1 MPSLRER
8 RPRAQA
14 AYWLILLPAVLM
26 LVALYLVPLADVLLT
41 SVTDPRPGLDNYAL
55 LFTSASVQ
63 KTLLTT
69 LRIAAITTLLAL
81 LLGYLVAYAMRA
93 ATSRR
98 QRIMLFCVLL
108 PFWISVLVR
117 SFAWLTLLG
126 GHGVLNGLLMDGGLI
141 DEPLSLVRNETG
153 VLIGMVHVMLPY
165 AILTLYA
172 NMLGIDAGL
181 VAAARSLGASR
192 GQAFRMV
199 FLPLTRPGLIGA
211 GTLVFILSLGFFV
224 TPALLGGGKV
234 LMIAEYVA
242 VQINDT
248 LRWGLGTMLATTL
261 MISVLGAL
269 WALSRVIDVRRLFG
283 AEGRRMNRLQTSGTV
298 AALAWLVL
306 SFLALPAFAVIP
318 VSFTDT
324 RYLSLPQ
331 EHLSLQHWRTFLSSR
346 EWLTSIWQSLWIA
359 AVSTVMA
366 VTAGTLCAVGC
377 WRIASRSSERVRSAM
392 ILPLAVPTIVYALGI
407 YRLYVALDL
416 VGTGLGVVLAHAVT
430 GLPYVVLTVSASLSN
445 LDPRLEQAARGLGAS
460 IGQTLRHVILPNIV
474 PGVLSGA
481 IFAFIHSWDELIVV
495 IFIGGR
501 ALFTLPR
508 RMWDGINDNLDPVIA
523 VVATGMILFT
533 LLVLIAELSLRARR
547 AQSPV
552 V

>member
-1 MPSLRER
+1 MPSSPER

-26 LVALYLVPLADVLLT
+26 LVALYLVPLADVLVT
-41 SVTDPRPGLDNYAL
+41 SVTDPKPGLDNYVL

-69 LRIAAITTLLAL
+69 LRIAGITTVLAL

-98 QRIMLFCVLL
+98 QRIMMFCVLL

-126 GHGVLNGLLMDGGLI
+126 GQGVVNGLLMDSGLI
-141 DEPLSLVRNETG
+141 DEPLALVRNETG

-172 NMLGIDAGL
+172 NMQGIDTGL

-192 GQAFRMV
+192 LQAFRMV
-199 FLPLTRPGLIGA
+199 FLPLTQPGLIGA

-248 LRWGLGTMLATTL
+248 LRWGLGTMLAATL

-283 AEGRRMNRLQTSGTV
+283 A
-298 AALAWLVL
+298 
-306 SFLALPAFAVIP
+306 
-318 VSFTDT
+318 
-324 RYLSLPQ
+324 
-331 EHLSLQHWRTFLSSR
+331 
-346 EWLTSIWQSLWIA
+346 
-359 AVSTVMA
+359 
-366 VTAGTLCAVGC
+366 
-377 WRIASRSSERVRSAM
+377 
-392 ILPLAVPTIVYALGI
+392 
-407 YRLYVALDL
+407 
-416 VGTGLGVVLAHAVT
+416 
-430 GLPYVVLTVSASLSN
+430 
-445 LDPRLEQAARGLGAS
+445 
-460 IGQTLRHVILPNIV
+460 
-474 PGVLSGA
+474 
-481 IFAFIHSWDELIVV
+481 
-495 IFIGGR
+495 
-501 ALFTLPR
+501 
-508 RMWDGINDNLDPVIA
+508 
-523 VVATGMILFT
+523 
-533 LLVLIAELSLRARR
+533 
-547 AQSPV
+547 
-552 V
+552 